1 MPDGNRQIE
10 QNTKTINTQ
19 PTTTQQLTQSP
30 CSPIAART
38 PLYQNHLPISQLPN
52 RSKDIPNS
60 LPYNHLH
67 NLTVPHLQQGR
78 HTLPGIQPLTNARTR
93 HLQVPYPSPFLRLPK
108 TPQDSSHPHHS
119 PGVIHNTLS
128 TNTLTYNRQSNSTRL
143 SQHNPLIPNTLRTT
157 PNLRIIA
164 QSAPCESYIARTE
177 CFEPL
182 AGVFASGAAIHIT
195 QPPLTP
201 NGHLLQDHPNTHVA
215 EE

>member
-1 MPDGNRQIE
+1 MPGGNRQIE
-10 QNTKTINTQ
+10 QITKTVNTQ
-19 PTTTQQLTQSP
+19 
-30 CSPIAART
+30 RN
-38 PLYQNHLPISQLPN
+38 PLLPPN
-52 RSKDIPNS
+52 NS
-60 LPYNHLH
+60 H
-67 NLTVPHLQQGR
+67 NLPAL
-78 HTLPGIQPLTNARTR
+78 QPLTTPPAPKLQQEHPTTPFPEILPRTH
-93 HLQVPYPSPFLRLPK
+93 HLSQSPLH
-108 TPQDSSHPHHS
+108 TS

-143 SQHNPLIPNTLRTT
+143 SQLKPLTPNTLRTT

-164 QSAPCESYIARTE
+164 QSAPCEPYIARTE

-201 NGHLLQDHPNTHVA
+201 NVTPNVYLLQELPNTHVA